1 MLDKA
6 RELGLALAATPEFLR
21 MKQAQSDVERDEALN
36 ALISELH
43 EKRARLVASLGE
55 DELDG
60 NEALSLSN
68 DIERLQGQLQ
78 ENPLFA
84 ELIGAEM
91 AFQALIATV
100 DDEINACI
108 GVGKNECSGNCG
120 SCGGCHH

>member
-43 EKRARLVASLGE
+43 QKRARLVESLGA

-84 ELIGAEM
+84 ELIGAETS
-91 AFQALIATV
+91 FQALISTV

-108 GVGKNECSGNCG
+108 GVTKNNCGGDCG